1 LGLAAKS
8 PAAYEALRLN
18 DKNNSGF
25 LILPS
30 RRRLRDYKNY
40 VKPKLGFN
48 KNIIT
53 ELKDKIKDFS
63 AQEKFIVLVLDE
75 MKIQENLVWD
85 KHSGELIGYVD
96 LGDPSVNFAT
106 LQQADKLASHVL
118 VFLIRSV
125 VNPFKYSFANFAT
138 INITSVQLFPLFW
151 KAVGILEIS
160 VGLKVVA
167 VTCDGASSNR
177 KFFKMHFN
185 LTEKEDRNGN
195 VDVTYR
201 TDNLFADDG
210 DKRFIYFISDVP
222 HLIKTARNSLS
233 HSGAGKSNRYM
244 WNQGQH
250 ILWSHITDLFYEDLK
265 CQLHACPKLTVEH
278 IKITPF
284 SAMNVR
290 LAAQVLSNSCST
302 ALEIYAPSDTSGTA
316 QFCKYFNDFFDC
328 LNVRNKNDYI
338 LKRNSFLKPF
348 SDTNDVRFTWLK
360 ENFLKYLSD
369 WFLSIESRPGKFSKS
384 DRSNM
389 FITWQTHEGLKITVN
404 SIVELV
410 SFLINSNVSY
420 VLTERFCQDP
430 LENYFG
436 QQRSIGKRKDNP
448 SLFDFG
454 FNDNTIR
461 NQHIF
466 HPIAGNCLNINESNR
481 TTIKESMS
489 RIPRR
494 KWTYSQNSID
504 KKS

>member
-1 LGLAAKS
+1 M
-8 PAAYEALRLN
+8 
-18 DKNNSGF
+18 
-25 LILPS
+25 
-30 RRRLRDYKNY
+30 
-40 VKPKLGFN
+40 KPKLGFN
-48 KNIIT
+48 ENIIK
-53 ELKDKIKDFS
+53 ELKDKVEHFS

-96 LGDPSVNFAT
+96 LDDPIVNFAT

-118 VFLIRSV
+118 VFLIRSI

-138 INITSVQLFPLFW
+138 INITSVQLFSLFW

-185 LTEKEDRNGN
+185 LTEKEDNNGD

-210 DKRFIYFISDVP
+210 DKRFIYFICDVP
-222 HLIKTARNSLS
+222 HLIKTVRNSLS

-250 ILWSHITDLFYEDLK
+250 VLWSHITDLFYEDLK

-302 ALEIYAPSDTSGTA
+302 AIEIYAPSDTAGTA
-316 QFCKYFNDFFDC
+316 QFCKYFDDFFDC
-328 LNVRNKNDYI
+328 LNVRNTNDYI

-360 ENFLKYLSD
+360 ENF
-369 WFLSIESRPGKFSKS
+369 
-384 DRSNM
+384 
-389 FITWQTHEGLKITVN
+389 
-404 SIVELV
+404 
-410 SFLINSNVSY
+410 
-420 VLTERFCQDP
+420 
-430 LENYFG
+430 
-436 QQRSIGKRKDNP
+436 
-448 SLFDFG
+448 
-454 FNDNTIR
+454 
-461 NQHIF
+461 
-466 HPIAGNCLNINESNR
+466 
-481 TTIKESMS
+481 
-489 RIPRR
+489 
-494 KWTYSQNSID
+494 
-504 KKS
+504 

>member
-1 LGLAAKS
+1 MELALMKQEIENSSLTISKDTESDLVKIMSGADKSKISPFMNLFWEEQQKYLKSSKQGTRYHPAIIRYCLGLAAKS

-30 RRRLRDYKNY
+30 
-40 VKPKLGFN
+40 P
-48 KNIIT
+48 
-53 ELKDKIKDFS
+53 
-63 AQEKFIVLVLDE
+63 QEKFIVLVLDE

-167 VTCDGASSNR
+167 VTCNGASSNR

-185 LTEKEDRNGN
+185 LTEKEDRN
-195 VDVTYR
+195 
-201 TDNLFADDG
+201 
-210 DKRFIYFISDVP
+210 
-222 HLIKTARNSLS
+222 
-233 HSGAGKSNRYM
+233 
-244 WNQGQH
+244 
-250 ILWSHITDLFYEDLK
+250 DLK
-265 CQLHACPKLTVEH
+265 CQLHACQKLTVEH

-436 QQRSIGKRKDNP
+436 QQRSIGKKKDNP

-454 FNDNTIR
+454 FNENTIR

-466 HPIAGNCLNINESNR
+466 QPIAGNCLNINESNR

-489 RIPRR
+489 RKPRR